1 MGFRVTSL
9 IKLLMLWFL
18 GALAIAIPLY
28 RLNMPH
34 FLQLRRGLR
43 STGVVTDLEP
53 ADHQAVR
60 YKFDASGNE
69 YSGVGRAGFGNPE
82 FCCLS
87 VGQNAIVYYDPADPS
102 KSCLGIPEQLIKNEI
117 PPILLAGIVFPV
129 FALAGWSYRY
139 PPFRRWLLR

>member
-1 MGFRVTSL
+1 MGVRVTAL
-9 IKLLMLWFL
+9 IKILMLWFV
-18 GALAIAIPLY
+18 GALAIATPLY

-34 FLQLRRGLR
+34 FLQLRQGLR
-43 STGVVTDLEP
+43 SNGVVTGLEP
-53 ADHQAVR
+53 ANHQAVR
-60 YKFDASGNE
+60 YKFDVSGNE
-69 YSGVGRAGFGNPE
+69 YSGVGRAGYGNSE

-87 VGQNAIVYYDPADPS
+87 VGQNVIVYYDPADPS
-102 KSCLGIPEQLIKNEI
+102 KSCLGIPEKLIKNEI